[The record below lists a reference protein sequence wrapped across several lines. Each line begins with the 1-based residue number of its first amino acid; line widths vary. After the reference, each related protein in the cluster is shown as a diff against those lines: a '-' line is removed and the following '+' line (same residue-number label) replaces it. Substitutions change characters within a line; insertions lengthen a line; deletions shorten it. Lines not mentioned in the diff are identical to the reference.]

1 MKRSWVIFIILCWSC
16 EAFDRPEK
24 IPSFIHVDKFDFD
37 ITHSSQG
44 SASEKITDVWVY
56 VDGSIAGVYELPST
70 IPLHFEGNH
79 ALKLHPGIKQNGI
92 SVDRTKYPF
101 YKPFI
106 IDLNLIP
113 DSIIPLY
120 PETEYE
126 EQLYIWLEDFE
137 DPQSKFETFTIS
149 DTDLV
154 IKDQP
159 AEILFDGSNIGE
171 IALNSNQEIFEMRTN
186 ELEFN
191 QFPKN
196 INEPAFIEMN
206 YANNYPFEVGI
217 LHKDNILPSYVRQ
230 PLITFIPTY
239 DFFDTVV
246 WNKTYLYIPDATN
259 FFPSA
264 TEFDLYFRIQNT
276 DQQDDIRVRM
286 DNIKVIFRP

>member
-24 IPSFIHVDKFDFD
+24 IPSFIHVDEFDFD

-101 YKPFI
+101 YKPYI
-106 IDLNLIP
+106 VDVNLIP

-137 DPQSKFETFTIS
+137 DPQSKFETFIIS

-154 IKDQP
+154 IIDQP
-159 AEILFDGSNIGE
+159 ADI
-171 IALNSNQEIFEMRTN
+171 
-186 ELEFN
+186 
-191 QFPKN
+191 
-196 INEPAFIEMN
+196 
-206 YANNYPFEVGI
+206 
-217 LHKDNILPSYVRQ
+217 
-230 PLITFIPTY
+230 
-239 DFFDTVV
+239 
-246 WNKTYLYIPDATN
+246 YLMVLT
-259 FFPSA
+259 
-264 TEFDLYFRIQNT
+264 
-276 DQQDDIRVRM
+276 
-286 DNIKVIFRP
+286 

>member
-1 MKRSWVIFIILCWSC
+1 MKYNWVIIIFLFWSC
-16 EAFDRPEK
+16 ETFDRPEK
-24 IPSFIHVDKFDFD
+24 IPSFIHVEDFDFS

-44 SASEKITDVWVY
+44 SPSEKITDVWVY
-56 VDGSIAGVYELPST
+56 VDGNIVGVYELPST
-70 IPLHFEGNH
+70 IPLHYDGTQI
-79 ALKLHPGIKQNGI
+79 LKLHPGIKQNGI

-101 YKPFI
+101 YKPYI
-106 IDLNLIP
+106 TNVDLIP
-113 DSIIPLY
+113 DSILSIS

-126 EQLYIWLEDFE
+126 DQLYIWLEDFE
-137 DPQSKFETFTIS
+137 DPQSKFETFSNS

-154 IKDQP
+154 ITDQP
-159 AEILFDGSNIGE
+159 TNILFDGSNIGE
-171 IALNSNQEIFEMRTN
+171 ISLNANQEVFEMRTN

-196 INEPAFIEMN
+196 LNIPAFIEMN

-217 LHKDNILPSYVRQ
+217 LHRDNILPSYVRQ

-239 DFFDTVV
+239 EFLDSIV

-264 TEFDLYFRIQNT
+264 TEFDLYLRIQNS
-276 DQQDDIRVRM
+276 DQQDNIKVRL